1 MIFIFPLLTINEAY
15 ADEKPLRYQVR
26 DAIEIGNCEKAAELS
41 EVWELEGTSSKKY
54 WKLRY
59 RALECLVDGGQI
71 QYEDRLFYAYKN
83 YTKYG
88 GDKEEIQ
95 AQVDRITPKLFDLR
109 VEVEVPKD
117 YDANVKLTILE
128 KPWAKF
134 NSEYGALYIRNITPG
149 NLNLMVES
157 DNPDLPNH
165 IVSFEAFANEELE
178 VKVNWPLASLYVPT
192 ISDGVSLKIKLPTDL
207 DPTST
212 GIPYQGGEMVQTL
225 AGKAL
230 VDAQF
235 EGFPG
240 NKPYEYEIKKG
251 QNALILPW
259 GYELTLDGQV
269 LEKEI
274 FAPWQPTVF
283 RDEIPIPLIVNG
295 QKVELSGSITIEPQ
309 QGKIQK
315 FEITS
320 SMLPLGQAQLD
331 VKESK
336 KELKRLL
343 RPAAVFGGAA
353 LASFIF
359 AISMEDEAQEQA
371 AIARGVSVKAAE
383 EDYLQAFE
391 DYESAKTKAI
401 AFRQTARVGVLGG
414 LGLIASGIVFTAK
427 PASQALQKY
436 NRAQAKLARFQR
448 RTIDLNIL
456 IDEYESDQLEA
467 PNRKRRR

>member
-1 MIFIFPLLTINEAY
+1 
-15 ADEKPLRYQVR
+15 
-26 DAIEIGNCEKAAELS
+26 
-41 EVWELEGTSSKKY
+41 
-54 WKLRY
+54 
-59 RALECLVDGGQI
+59 
-71 QYEDRLFYAYKN
+71 
-83 YTKYG
+83 
-88 GDKEEIQ
+88 
-95 AQVDRITPKLFDLR
+95 
-109 VEVEVPKD
+109 
-117 YDANVKLTILE
+117 
-128 KPWAKF
+128 
-134 NSEYGALYIRNITPG
+134 
-149 NLNLMVES
+149 MVES

-212 GIPYQGGEMVQTL
+212 GVPYQGGEMIQTL

-295 QKVELSGSITIEPQ
+295 QKVELSGSITVEPQ

-331 VKESK
+331 VQESK
-336 KELKRLL
+336 KELKKLL
-343 RPAAVFGGAA
+343 RPLRSLEVLLWHPSSLPYRWKMAFKSKRLLLEVFP
-353 LASFIF
+353 LRRLKKI
-359 AISMEDEAQEQA
+359 ISKHSKIM
-371 AIARGVSVKAAE
+371 K
-383 EDYLQAFE
+383 
-391 DYESAKTKAI
+391 
-401 AFRQTARVGVLGG
+401 VL
-414 LGLIASGIVFTAK
+414 K
-427 PASQALQKY
+427 P
-436 NRAQAKLARFQR
+436 R
-448 RTIDLNIL
+448 RLPFDK
-456 IDEYESDQLEA
+456 QLELVFLEDWV
-467 PNRKRRR
+467 